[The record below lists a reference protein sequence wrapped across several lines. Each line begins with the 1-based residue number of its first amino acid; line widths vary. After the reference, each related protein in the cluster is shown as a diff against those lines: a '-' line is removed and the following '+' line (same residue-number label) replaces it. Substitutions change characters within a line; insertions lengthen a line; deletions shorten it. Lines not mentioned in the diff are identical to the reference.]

1 MPKPTPLHEVLNNA
15 KCYAI
20 PDYQRDYAWHASNA
34 ETLCLDI
41 LGVAFG
47 EEAEDEHFIGTLVT
61 VPFDS
66 REATSMAIDLDDTLY
81 GESNEPRHVV
91 DGQQRLTTL
100 SLIVKVL
107 LDMVM
112 TDSGIV
118 DPNARK
124 SLEKRL
130 EGMIYQSGPEQPGN
144 LPFPVLIL
152 NGNTGVL
159 FNEMLTGRKIPCNKK
174 YTGAKRMNAAVA
186 TIRKVIGDEQGRQA
200 GRAGYDAYDFYNKIV
215 ETLNKKILLVEIE
228 CCDSINAFQV
238 FDSLNGKGLDLTA
251 ADRIKNKVFSWA
263 KSESARDKKR
273 EAWDRI
279 VEKVGDQH
287 VTDFLVSLVFARS
300 AKRCT
305 KNGLPKE
312 FGKLFEEEAKRDYF
326 KFLRDLEAYADLYSS
341 LRTPEKFLP
350 AFRDILEGLSELRM
364 EQVYTILL
372 SAAIYYRDDYMK
384 AAKDM
389 VAFFSQAEAL
399 VVRLQICDKSPNK
412 LDPIFSGLIRKM
424 TVSVPL
430 ADLVKDVED
439 EKRSIASDT
448 EFLECFAHYATGND
462 AVGRFYMRR
471 LDDLLRKERGDG
483 HKTAAS
489 DKLTLE
495 HIVPQTVDLDDWYA
509 PALVPDEVR
518 DDPKETLINRLGN
531 MALLSLEHN
540 AAVGNASYPEKRSFY
555 MTVQKDGYCPVEW
568 FDLIRTLVDKYP
580 DKFRKDEVDER
591 QRFLATLALRI
602 W

>member
-1 MPKPTPLHEVLNNA
+1 MKNIRIYAFLPPFVLLTIAAAYSLVIGMRNETKA
-15 KCYAI
+15 IAFLSHLFDMALDTFGWFYALAALLVCLLTI
-20 PDYQRDYAWHASNA
+20 FLMFSRYGDIKFGGPDAQPEYSYWNWFAM
-34 ETLCLDI
+34 TLCAGI
-41 LGVAFG
+41 AIGVVFWGAAEPVMQFMNPPKSLGIVPFS
-47 EEAEDEHFIGTLVT
+47 EEAARFSLAQIFLEWTLTPYAMYT
-61 VPFDS
+61 VC
-66 REATSMAIDLDDTLY
+66 
-81 GESNEPRHVV
+81 
-91 DGQQRLTTL
+91 
-100 SLIVKVL
+100 
-107 LDMVM
+107 
-112 TDSGIV
+112 GI
-118 DPNARK
+118 
-124 SLEKRL
+124 S
-130 EGMIYQSGPEQPGN
+130 
-144 LPFPVLIL
+144 
-152 NGNTGVL
+152 
-159 FNEMLTGRKIPCNKK
+159 C
-174 YTGAKRMNAAVA
+174 
-186 TIRKVIGDEQGRQA
+186 
-200 GRAGYDAYDFYNKIV
+200 AYAFYNRIV

-312 FGKLFEEEAKRDYF
+312 FGRLFEGEAKGDYF
-326 KFLRDLEAYADLYSS
+326 KFLRDLEEYADLYSS
-341 LRTPEKFLP
+341 LRTPEKFRP
-350 AFRDILEGLSELRM
+350 ALRDTLEGLSELKI

-372 SAAIYYRDDYMK
+372 SAAMYYKDDYLGTS
-384 AAKDM
+384 KDM
-389 VAFFSQAEAL
+389 AAFFREAEAL

-412 LDPIFSGLIRKM
+412 LDPIFSALIRKM
-424 TVSVPL
+424 AGHAPVG
-430 ADLVKDVED
+430 DLVKDIEA
-439 EKRSIASDT
+439 EKRSIASDG

-483 HKTAAS
+483 HKTATS

-495 HIVPQTVDLDDWYA
+495 HIVPQAVELADWYA
-509 PALVPDEVR
+509 PASVPDEVR

-555 MTVQKDGYCPVEW
+555 MARQKDGYCPMEW

-580 DKFRKDEVDER
+580 DKFRKEEVDER
-591 QRFLATLALRI
+591 QRFMATLALRV